1 MNLKGSSLRVGH
13 ERERRDSEEESL
25 SFCKGKGVEDDEDN
39 DDERES
45 SSVSAIWS
53 TKGSER
59 AAYGVR
65 IEMDFEEIEGFGL
78 GLK

>member
-13 ERERRDSEEESL
+13 ERESRDSEEESL
-25 SFCKGKGVEDDEDN
+25 SFCKGKGVED

-65 IEMDFEEIEGFGL
+65 IEMGFEEIEGFGL

>member
-25 SFCKGKGVEDDEDN
+25 SFCKGKGVEDDDG
-39 DDERES
+39 ERES

-65 IEMDFEEIEGFGL
+65 IEMGFEEIEGFGL

>member
-25 SFCKGKGVEDDEDN
+25 SFCSKGVEEDDDDDE
-39 DDERES
+39 ERES
-45 SSVSAIWS
+45 SRVSAIWS

-65 IEMDFEEIEGFGL
+65 IEMGFEEIEGFGL
-78 GLK
+78 ALK